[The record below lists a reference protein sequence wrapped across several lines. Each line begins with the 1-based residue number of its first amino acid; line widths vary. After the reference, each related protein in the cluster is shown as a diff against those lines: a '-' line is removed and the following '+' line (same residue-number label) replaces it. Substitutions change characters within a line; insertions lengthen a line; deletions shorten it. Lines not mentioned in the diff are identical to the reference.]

1 MKAFSFCLKVE
12 DERGAAVRDLVAL
25 TDQIKS
31 SRSWGKKCEGGVRRV
46 RMFLPNWIRGGGE
59 GKGIHKARGPCFSAV
74 APQLELK
81 VSRRQR

>member
-1 MKAFSFCLKVE
+1 MKAFPFCLKVE

-31 SRSWGKKCEGGVRRV
+31 SRTWRKKCEGGVRRV

-59 GKGIHKARGPCFSAV
+59 GKGIHKARARAS
-74 APQLELK
+74 LH
-81 VSRRQR
+81 